1 MKICLGQ
8 INTTP
13 GDFAGNLD
21 ALKKGIDVASTAQC
35 DVVVFPELCI
45 PGYLSQDLL
54 YRPRFIDR
62 NLAVLDELRE
72 YTQNHCE
79 GLHVVCG
86 YVTRNDGIGKPF
98 YNVAGVL
105 LEGQLIGEY
114 RKQLLPFYD
123 VFDELRYFEPG
134 RELFTFEVNGQQV
147 GLSICEDLWND
158 KGSDGYNYANNPYA
172 RYRAMDLDVL
182 VSLNSSPFVHDK
194 PVNRLENIA
203 PGTKRSSGVDGGK
216 DLTLVYVNQRGG
228 QDELVFD
235 GQSFIVSGGDL
246 MHLSE
251 SLDEDTFDVVDLSN
265 SQPVIADVA
274 NPENKADLYNRAPQL
289 KDLLVLGLK
298 DYLQKSGFDQV
309 VLASS
314 GGVDSAVVCMLAC
327 EAVGAENVHAIR
339 MPSIYSSDHASAD
352 AKALHRKLGC
362 WDYEVEIE
370 HEPMINML
378 HDRYERYSEDRNN
391 LVARKMANNS
401 YASVA
406 DENIQARLR
415 DLYLMHFS
423 NAYGAMPLSTGNK
436 TESAC
441 GYYTHFDMNFS
452 YAPIKDIYKFQVFDL
467 ARASDAIPDNI
478 WQKPPSAELAPN
490 QTDEASLLSYA
501 VLDPIVQ
508 SHIEDQMSEYS
519 AFVGW
524 VAEMTSNSKKI
535 SNDLDFLLDWVDSDG
550 AEVAYQRII
559 SLIGKMEYKRRQTC
573 PGTKVSKVAF
583 GIGRRMPIVEKWS

>member
-203 PGTKRSSGVDGGK
+203 PGTKRSSGGDGGK

>member
-72 YTQNHCE
+72 YTQNQCE

-203 PGTKRSSGVDGGK
+203 PGTKRSSGGDGGK

>member
-1 MKICLGQ
+1 M
-8 INTTP
+8 
-13 GDFAGNLD
+13 
-21 ALKKGIDVASTAQC
+21 
-35 DVVVFPELCI
+35 
-45 PGYLSQDLL
+45 
-54 YRPRFIDR
+54 
-62 NLAVLDELRE
+62 
-72 YTQNHCE
+72 
-79 GLHVVCG
+79 VCG

-203 PGTKRSSGVDGGK
+203 PGTKRSSGDGGK